1 MGRENHVGGSLLQM
15 LGWYWMNK
23 LAVTS
28 VNKACWPQFPFGV
41 FHCVV
46 SWVFCGFFLKVVFGP
61 KCTMHPV
68 ISLKRHRNA
77 HRNAP
82 QSVCWHS
89 WPLRSQM
96 LTKTFCWG
104 SLSSLPGDTRLAV
117 GLSRRISRHFR
128 SEWKLGA
135 LLLKVASWP
144 GYLIWKLKSI
154 SAVFRLLSF
163 FSFKLQALPSGWM
176 ENDHWVFFFF
186 FFTPFHL
193 HLGDHEMFLSPR
205 LLWDVTAGF
214 IQREIGC
221 N

>member
-1 MGRENHVGGSLLQM
+1 
-15 LGWYWMNK
+15 MNK
-23 LAVTS
+23 AS
-28 VNKACWPQFPFGV
+28 WPQFLIGAY
-41 FHCVV
+41 HCVA
-46 SWVFCGFFLKVVFGP
+46 SWGLCENFFLSSVWP
-61 KCTMHPV
+61 KPTMHPV

-96 LTKTFCWG
+96 STKTFCWG
-104 SLSSLPGDTRLAV
+104 SLGSLPGETRGAV
-117 GLSRRISRHFR
+117 RLSRRISRHFR
-128 SEWKLGA
+128 PEWKLGA
-135 LLLKVASWP
+135 LVLKVASWP
-144 GYLIWKLKSI
+144 GYLIWILKSI
-154 SAVFRLLSF
+154 SAVFRPLSF
-163 FSFKLQALPSGWM
+163 FSLNYKPFHPAEWRTITGC
-176 ENDHWVFFFF
+176 FF

-205 LLWDVTAGF
+205 LLWDVTAGS